1 MLLSQAEI
9 KCLIREEVANALA
22 KDKYLNS
29 ILPFNSSTNSVEFVM
44 ADGRVITLDLSGLLA
59 KALADAK
66 AADVHVVAW
75 QDYNAATNVGR
86 LRLTDGSFISVDMTA
101 VIADAI
107 ASITQPTSLPP
118 TGPAGGDLAGNYP
131 APTVKPATTTQA
143 GKVELATSAETT
155 TGTSDTLAV
164 TPAGLKAVIDA
175 LPTSATPSGS
185 AGGDLVGTYPNPTV
199 KPATTTQAGKVELAT
214 SAETTTGTSDTLAV
228 TPAGLKAVI
237 DALPTSATPSGSAGG
252 DLVGTYPNPTVKP
265 ATTTQAGKV
274 ELATTAESMAGTSDT
289 LAVTPAGMKAA
300 IAAATVAGRTI
311 VTRTDTPITTKM
323 TSVHS
328 YVVQHQTMPVP
339 GIVVLQAGLETD
351 KKGDVA
357 FNEHINVW
365 HIPASYTGPI
375 GVGMNMELA
384 ELLPIRTEVAS
395 GHRVF
400 NWDAGDFVTVANS
413 FGFHVAAGDRIV
425 FAPMVMSEGNVEIS
439 LAWGRSI
446 LEVRYAHED

>member
-9 KCLIREEVANALA
+9 KCLIQEELTKALA
-22 KDKYLNS
+22 RDKYLNS

-44 ADGRVITLDLSGLLA
+44 TDGRVITLDLSGLLA
-59 KALADAK
+59 KALTEAK

-75 QDYNAATNVGR
+75 QDYNATTNVGR
-86 LRLTDGSFISVDMTA
+86 LRLTDGSFVNVDMTA

-164 TPAGLKAVIDA
+164 TPAGLKAVIDE
-175 LPTSATPSGS
+175 LPTSATPSGG
-185 AGGDLVGTYPNPTV
+185 AGGDLAGTYPNPTV
-199 KPATTTQAGKVELAT
+199 KSASTTQAGKVELAT
-214 SAETTTGTSDTLAV
+214 NEEALTGTS
-228 TPAGLKAVI
+228 G
-237 DALPTSATPSGSAGG
+237 
-252 DLVGTYPNPTVKP
+252 
-265 ATTTQAGKV
+265 
-274 ELATTAESMAGTSDT
+274 T

-323 TSVHS
+323 TSRHS

-351 KKGDVA
+351 KKDDVA

-365 HIPASYTGPI
+365 HVPASYTGPI

-384 ELLPIRTEVAS
+384 ELRPIRTEVAS

-400 NWDAGDFVTVANS
+400 NWDGGDFVTVANS

-425 FAPMVMSEGNVEIS
+425 FAPMVISEGNVEIS

-446 LEVRYAHED
+446 LEVRYVHED

>member
-9 KCLIREEVANALA
+9 KCLIQEEVAKALA
-22 KDKYLNS
+22 KDKYLSS
-29 ILPFNSSTNSVEFVM
+29 ILPFNGSTDTVEFVM
-44 ADGRVITLDLSGLLA
+44 ADGRVVSLDLSGLLA
-59 KALADAK
+59 KALAAAK

-75 QDYNAATNVGR
+75 QDYNATTNTGR
-86 LRLTDGSFISVDMTA
+86 LRLTDGSFVSVDMTA

-131 APTVKPATTTQA
+131 A
-143 GKVELATSAETT
+143 
-155 TGTSDTLAV
+155 
-164 TPAGLKAVIDA
+164 
-175 LPTSATPSGS
+175 
-185 AGGDLVGTYPNPTV
+185 
-199 KPATTTQAGKVELAT
+199 
-214 SAETTTGTSDTLAV
+214 
-228 TPAGLKAVI
+228 
-237 DALPTSATPSGSAGG
+237 
-252 DLVGTYPNPTVKP
+252 PTVKP

-323 TSVHS
+323 TSRHS

-339 GIVVLQAGLETD
+339 GIVVLQAGLDTE
-351 KKGDVA
+351 KKGDEA

-400 NWDAGDFVTVANS
+400 NWDGGDFVTVANS

-446 LEVRYAHED
+446 LEVRYVHED